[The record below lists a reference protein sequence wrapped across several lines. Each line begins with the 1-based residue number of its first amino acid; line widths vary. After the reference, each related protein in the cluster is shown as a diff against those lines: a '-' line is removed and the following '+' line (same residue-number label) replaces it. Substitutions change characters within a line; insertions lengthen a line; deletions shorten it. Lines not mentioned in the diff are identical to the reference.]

1 MSEIVARGYDEL
13 AGRYAAWRA
22 PGEGGDPTV
31 QYLEALA
38 GLVEAGARVL
48 ELGCGSGE
56 VTQVL
61 ARRYDVTAVDVS
73 AAQVELARRA
83 APTATVEH
91 GDLLEASHDAGSF
104 DAVVAFYV
112 LNHVPRDR
120 LAEVL
125 DGVALWLRPGGILLA
140 SFGIGDTDA
149 WVGPWL
155 GTEMFFSSW
164 PAERNSDLVEAA
176 GLELVSDEL
185 VTIVER
191 EPEPGEATFQW
202 ILARR

>member
-1 MSEIVARGYDEL
+1 M
-13 AGRYAAWRA
+13 
-22 PGEGGDPTV
+22 
-31 QYLEALA
+31 
-38 GLVEAGARVL
+38 
-48 ELGCGSGE
+48 
-56 VTQVL
+56 
-61 ARRYDVTAVDVS
+61 
-73 AAQVELARRA
+73 ELARRA

-91 GDLLEASHDAGSF
+91 GDLLEASYDAGAF

-140 SFGIGDTDA
+140 SFGVGDTDA
-149 WVGPWL
+149 WIGPWL

-164 PAERNSDLVEAA
+164 TAERNSDLVEAA

-185 VTIVER
+185 VTVAES